1 MLGAWLRR
9 SEFNLNRMLALI
21 LFFFSW
27 CAFSVLDIA
36 TSLLGS
42 NGIKGLVLKTL
53 FDSIEIAFC
62 VPVCVVIL
70 FLFFKNWNIGY
81 SKNINTIASTTFCV
95 YLIHDSGVGRIII
108 WDKIFHCLDVLYA
121 SVYFPLFA
129 LGTIAIVFICC
140 SVIEYL
146 RQVLFERKY
155 MPLLNKKL
163 SQFISA

>member
-1 MLGAWLRR
+1 MEAWLRR

-21 LFFFSW
+21 LFFISW

-42 NGIKGLVLKTL
+42 NGIKGLVLKIL

-62 VPVCVVIL
+62 VPVCVVSL
-70 FLFFKNWNIGY
+70 FLFSKNWKFGY
-81 SKNINTIASTTFCV
+81 SKFINTVASTTFGI
-95 YLIHDSGVGRIII
+95 YLVHDSGVCRALI
-108 WDKIFHCLDVLYA
+108 WDKIFHCLDVQYET
-121 SVYFPLFA
+121 VYFPVFA
-129 LGTIAIVFICC
+129 LGTIVVVFICC

-146 RQVLFERKY
+146 QQVLFEKNY
-155 MPLLNKKL
+155 MPLVNKKL